1 MAEAIN
7 EGLLD
12 KLKTA
17 IKTSK
22 AGAKARAAGDWFR
35 EKVKQAGARAK
46 MKAVTPNQ
54 LLRRQPDD
62 NILLG
67 KMFFYKYDPKFAKKL
82 PYWDMY
88 PLVFPFERAPGGFY
102 GLNLHY
108 IPPRDRAVL
117 MDNLNQYASNNKYDQ
132 TTRLELSYRL
142 LKRYGRA
149 VPCVK
154 RYLGDRIVSQTV
166 RIDADEWEIAIFLPV
181 ERFQK
186 VRKVKSG
193 KIVGDFINGRTTYI
207 WCR

>member
-17 IKTSK
+17 IKTST

-35 EKVKQAGARAK
+35 EKVKQAGASAR

-88 PLVFPFERAPGGFY
+88 PLVFPFEKAPGGFY

-117 MDNLNQYASNNKYDQ
+117 MDNLNQYASNNKYDK

-186 VRKVKSG
+186 ASKGEVWKDSRR
-193 KIVGDFINGRTTYI
+193 FY
-207 WCR
+207 